1 MKLKSKFTLMKIWLF
16 ILFFIPSILFGQHQL
31 KGKVIDSK
39 THEAL
44 AFVNIITN
52 NNLGTTTGIEGQ
64 FTFNSTQPITTLK
77 LSYVGY
83 KPQEINV
90 SGKKYIEIKLER
102 TDYELMEFKVLPGE
116 NPAHRII
123 KKVVENRKINDPEK
137 SLNFKYD
144 SYTKL
149 YFTAQID
156 SAIMNNP
163 DSIIKL
169 DSSDQRAVAFLE
181 KQHIFMLES
190 VTERKYK
197 QPDKSYEKIIASRVS
212 GLKNPTFS
220 LLGTEMQSF
229 SFYKSNL
236 HVLGE
241 SFLNPISVNSHNKYL
256 FLIEDTTF
264 NGADTVF
271 ILSFRPRKGKNFKG
285 LKGLLYINTDGFA
298 LQNVIAEPVGQEGI
312 AVKIQQKY
320 QKIDG
325 AWFPIQLN
333 SNMIF
338 NNIQANNFKVMGIGK
353 TYLKNIVINPELSNK
368 EFSYIE
374 TEIDKNA
381 TKKDEAFW
389 NKYREDTLSTKEQNT
404 YHYVDS
410 VGKAENFDKKLNGL
424 IALMTGKIKWGVV
437 DLDINRFLQYN
448 DYEGFRLGAGLHTNK
463 HLLKWMSV
471 GGYGAYGTKDK
482 EWKYGGDIN
491 FNIHRK
497 NDIELNLSAIK
508 DVAEPGVVSFYDYK
522 TPLLSTAGN
531 RALYLSRMNNIDKLE
546 ARLKFRTLR
555 YLKVYLF
562 ANQENVEVTNDY
574 YFKKVTDNTFLE
586 DKYYTFTET
595 GVELRYAF
603 KEKVI
608 ESFNMQIPK
617 PSKYPVIYARIA
629 QGLKTLD
636 GEYKYTRYAV
646 KAEKRFYIKGWGAPK
661 FSIEAG
667 LTDGKVPQHKLNNSL
682 GTNRQNDFLL
692 VSTENAFETMLPYE
706 FFSSEYVH
714 FHFRHN
720 FGSLLF
726 KTKKFAPQLVVTSSV
741 GFGALSYQGLHAGES
756 FNTMEKGYYESGLL
770 INKILKL
777 NFTTFGVGAFY
788 RYGPYKFEKSSD
800 NLTVKMSLGF
810 GF

>member
-1 MKLKSKFTLMKIWLF
+1 MKIWLVIF
-16 ILFFIPSILFGQHQL
+16 SLIPTVLFGQHQL

-39 THEAL
+39 TKEAL
-44 AFVNIITN
+44 AFVNIITS
-52 NNLGTTTGIEGQ
+52 NNLGTTTGIDGQ
-64 FTFNSTQPITTLK
+64 FTFNATKPITFLK

-83 KPQEINV
+83 EPQELSV
-90 SGKKYIEIKLER
+90 AGKKYITIELKA
-102 TDYELMEFKVLPGE
+102 TNYELMEFKVLPGE

-156 SAIMNNP
+156 SAILNNP
-163 DSIIKL
+163 DTIVKL
-169 DSSDQRAVAFLE
+169 DSSDQRAIKYLD
-181 KQHIFMLES
+181 KHHIFMMES

-241 SFLNPISVNSHNKYL
+241 SYLNPVSVNSHNKYL

-298 LQNVIAEPVGQEGI
+298 LQNVIAEPVNQEGI
-312 AVKIQQKY
+312 SVKIQQKY
-320 QKIDG
+320 QKMDG

-338 NNIQANNFKVMGIGK
+338 NNAQVNNYKMMGIGK

-368 EFSYIE
+368 EFSYVE
-374 TEIDKNA
+374 TEIDKDA

-389 NKYREDTLSTKEQNT
+389 NQYREDTLSKKEQNT
-404 YHYVDS
+404 YLFVDS
-410 VGKAENFDKKLNGL
+410 VGKAEHFDRKMNGL
-424 IALMTGKIKWGVV
+424 VAILTGKIKWGVV
-437 DLDINRFLQYN
+437 DLDINRFLRYN
-448 DYEGFRLGAGLHTNK
+448 DYEGVRLGAGLHTNK
-463 HLLKWMSV
+463 DLLKWMSV
-471 GGYGAYGTKDK
+471 GGYGAYGFKDK
-482 EWKYGGDIN
+482 EWKYGGDVN
-491 FNIHRK
+491 FNISHK
-497 NDIELNLSAIK
+497 KDIELNLSVIK
-508 DVAEPGVVSFYDYK
+508 DVAEPGMVSFYDYK
-522 TPLLSTAGN
+522 IPLLSTAGN
-531 RALYLSRMNNIDKLE
+531 RVLYLSRMNNIDKLE

-562 ANQENVEVTNDY
+562 ANQENVEVTNNY
-574 YFKKVTDNTFLE
+574 YFNKVIGANTTLH
-586 DKYYTFTET
+586 DKYYTFSEA

-617 PSKYPVIYARIA
+617 PSKYPIIYARIA
-629 QGLKTLD
+629 QGFKILN
-636 GEYKYTRYAV
+636 GEYKYTRYALR
-646 KAEKRFYIKGWGAPK
+646 AEKRFYIKGWGAPK

-667 LTDGKVPQHKLNNSL
+667 LTDGKVPQHKLNSSK
-682 GTNRQNDFLL
+682 GTNDTKDFLL

-714 FHFRHN
+714 FHFRHS

-726 KTKKFAPQLVVTSSV
+726 KTKKFAPELVLTSSV
-741 GFGALSYQGLHAGES
+741 GFGALSYQGLHQGES
-756 FNTMEKGYYESGLL
+756 FNTMEKGYYESGVL

-788 RYGPYKFEKSSD
+788 RYGPYKLPKTSD
-800 NLTVKMSLGF
+800 NFTIKMSLGF

>member
-1 MKLKSKFTLMKIWLF
+1 MKIWLVF
-16 ILFFIPSILFGQHQL
+16 LSFIPTLLFGQHQL

-39 THEAL
+39 TKEAL
-44 AFVNIITN
+44 AFVNIITG
-52 NNLGTTTGIEGQ
+52 NNLGATTGIDGQ
-64 FTFNSTQPITTLK
+64 FTFNSTKPITSLK

-83 KPQEINV
+83 EPQEINV
-90 SGKKYIEIKLER
+90 TGKKYIAIELKS
-102 TDYELMEFKVLPGE
+102 TNYELMEFKVLPGE

-156 SAIMNNP
+156 SVIMNNP

-169 DSSDQRAVAFLE
+169 DTNDQKAIDFLD
-181 KQHIFMLES
+181 KHHLFMMES

-241 SFLNPISVNSHNKYL
+241 SYLNPVSVNSHNKYL

-264 NGADTVF
+264 SGADTVF
-271 ILSFRPRKGKNFKG
+271 ILSFRPRKSKNFKG

-298 LQNVIAEPVGQEGI
+298 LQNVIAEPVGEESI
-312 AVKIQQKY
+312 TVKIQQKY

-338 NNIQANNFKVMGIGK
+338 NNAQVNNYKVLGIGK

-374 TEIDKNA
+374 TEIDKDA
-381 TKKDEAFW
+381 TKKDEEFW
-389 NKYREDTLSTKEQNT
+389 NQYREDTLSLKEQNT
-404 YHYVDS
+404 YQFVDS
-410 VGKAENFDKKLNGL
+410 VGKAEHFDRKMKGFEAL
-424 IALMTGKIKWGVV
+424 ITGKLKWGFV
-437 DLDINRFLQYN
+437 DFDINRFFQYN

-463 HLLKWMSV
+463 YLLKWMSV
-471 GGYGAYGTKDK
+471 GGYGAYGFKDK
-482 EWKYGGDIN
+482 EFKYGGDVDFKIS
-491 FNIHRK
+491 HK
-497 NDIELNLSAIK
+497 YDIAINLSAIK
-508 DVAEPGVVSFYDYK
+508 DVAEPGIVSFYDYK

-531 RALYLSRMNNIDKLE
+531 RVLYLSRMNNIDKLE

-574 YFKKVTDNTFLE
+574 YFNKVIDANTTLH
-586 DKYYTFTET
+586 DKYYTFTEA

-617 PSKYPVIYARIA
+617 PSKYPIIYARIA
-629 QGLKTLD
+629 QGVKTLN
-636 GEYKYTRYAV
+636 GEYEYTRYAV
-646 KAEKRFYIKGWGAPK
+646 KAEKRFYIKGLGAPK
-661 FSIEAG
+661 FSLEAG
-667 LTDGKVPQHKLNNSL
+667 LTDGKVPQHKLNSSK
-682 GTNRQNDFLL
+682 GTNDTKDFLL

-714 FHFRHN
+714 FHFRHS

-726 KTKKFAPQLVVTSSV
+726 KTKKFAPELVLTSSV
-741 GFGALSYQGLHAGES
+741 GFGALSYQGLHQGET
-756 FNTMEKGYYESGLL
+756 FNTMEKGYYESGVL

-788 RYGPYKFEKSSD
+788 RYGPYELPKTSD
-800 NLTVKMSLGF
+800 NFTVKMSIGF

>member
-1 MKLKSKFTLMKIWLF
+1 MKIWLV
-16 ILFFIPSILFGQHQL
+16 ILSFIPSLLFSQHQL
-31 KGKVIDSK
+31 KGKVINSK
-39 THEAL
+39 TKESL
-44 AFVNIITN
+44 AFVNIITG
-52 NNLGTTTGIEGQ
+52 NNLGTTTGIDGQ
-64 FTFNSTQPITTLK
+64 FTFNSTKPITSLK

-83 KPQEINV
+83 EPQELNV
-90 SGKKYIEIKLER
+90 AGKKYITIELKG
-102 TDYELMEFKVLPGE
+102 TNYELMEFKVLPGE

-123 KKVVENRKINDPEK
+123 KKVVDNRKINDPEK

-156 SAIMNNP
+156 SIMMNNP

-169 DSSDQRAVAFLE
+169 DTNDQKAIDFLD
-181 KQHIFMLES
+181 KHHLFMMES

-241 SFLNPISVNSHNKYL
+241 SYLNPVSVNSHNKYL

-264 NGADTVF
+264 SGADTVF

-298 LQNVIAEPVGQEGI
+298 LQNVIAEPVGEESI
-312 AVKIQQKY
+312 SVKIQQKY

-338 NNIQANNFKVMGIGK
+338 NNAQVNNYKVLGIGK
-353 TYLKNIVINPELSNK
+353 TYLKNIIINPELSNK
-368 EFSYIE
+368 EFSYVE
-374 TEIDKNA
+374 TEIDKDA

-389 NKYREDTLSTKEQNT
+389 NQYREDTLSTREQNT
-404 YHYVDS
+404 YQFIDS
-410 VGKAENFDKKLNGL
+410 VGKAEHFDQKMKGFEAL
-424 IALMTGKIKWGVV
+424 ITGKLKWGVI
-437 DLDINRFLQYN
+437 DFDINRFFQFN

-463 HLLKWMSV
+463 DLIKWMSV
-471 GGYGAYGTKDK
+471 GGYGAYGFKDK
-482 EWKYGGDIN
+482 EFKYGGDVDFKIN
-491 FNIHRK
+491 HQY
-497 NDIELNLSAIK
+497 DVALNLSAIK

-522 TPLLSTAGN
+522 TPMLSTAGN
-531 RALYLSRMNNIDKLE
+531 RVLYLSRMNNIDKLE

-574 YFKKVTDNTFLE
+574 YFKKVVDANTTL
-586 DKYYTFTET
+586 DDRYYTFTEA

-608 ESFNMQIPK
+608 ESFNMQMPK

-629 QGLKTLD
+629 QGVKTLN
-636 GEYKYTRYAV
+636 GEYEYTRYAV

-661 FSIEAG
+661 FSLEAG
-667 LTDGKVPQHKLNNSL
+667 LTDGQVPQHKLNSSR
-682 GTNRQNDFLL
+682 GTNDTKDFLL

-714 FHFRHN
+714 FHFRHS

-726 KTKKFAPQLVVTSSV
+726 KTKKFAPELVVTSSV

-756 FNTMEKGYYESGLL
+756 FSTMEKGYYESGVL

-788 RYGPYKFEKSSD
+788 RYGPYELPKASD
-800 NLTVKMSLGF
+800 NFTLKMSIGF